1 MAAAENSLAVSQRSG
16 STRAQPRLPQHDE
29 AIVTSLV
36 RYGESDCIARL
47 LCKHLGR
54 VHAFVPR
61 GLQPSKRRG
70 AALQAPALAA
80 VAIRTSNNGG
90 LARLVQA
97 DVRSPTHLLSRSLRG
112 FGLAC
117 YVAEL
122 TESLLAEGEIAAPF
136 FGVLEQ
142 TMRRIVTETEYG
154 RLARAFELKLLR
166 FCGELPQLEH
176 ATDNPAAPATAYHPH
191 RGHVLARRQ
200 QGCLPFSE
208 NARQLACLLT
218 TLPIDQPDQLPGCDS
233 QTLRMVASLVTSRLR
248 QCGVK
253 PTRSAAFLKEV
264 CG

>member
-1 MAAAENSLAVSQRSG
+1 MASK
-16 STRAQPRLPQHDE
+16 DE

-47 LCKHLGR
+47 LCKQLGR

-70 AALQAPALAA
+70 AALQAPALVT
-80 VAIRTSNNGG
+80 VAIRTGNNGG

-97 DVRSPTHLLSRSLRG
+97 DVRSPTHLLGRSLRG

-122 TESLLAEGEIAAPF
+122 TEALLAEGETAAPF
-136 FGVLEQ
+136 FPVVEQ
-142 TMRRIVTETEYG
+142 TLRRIVAGADYG
-154 RLARAFELKLLR
+154 CLARAFELKLLR
-166 FCGELPQLEH
+166 FCGELPGLDH
-176 ATDNPAAPATAYHPH
+176 ATDDPAAPVVAYHPH
-191 RGHVLARRQ
+191 RGHMLARRQ

-208 NARQLACLLT
+208 NARRLACLLT
-218 TLPIDQPDQLPGCDS
+218 TLPIDQPDQLPPRDS

-248 QCGVK
+248 QCGIK